1 MNKKLAF
8 DNRLCYERDVARQQT
23 IHHHKLE
30 TVLPTSQ
37 SPSRVY
43 LDSSAPSKHP
53 HLASNAKR
61 LQQEREKQLQI
72 FQQNQRLADRMEHI
86 MCRQENVVLA
96 ASHTL
101 KPAPPPIRPP
111 LNCDEGVDSLPLSP
125 SSPTAA
131 AGVSPRAVNVRSP
144 RRQPLHSPAHMHMP
158 GVRLDA
164 HQTPLVDCHLSPEF
178 AMGRGDACK
187 KQSLVNKT
195 VQRRKQT
202 QIEEENRRLAQ
213 RLAQLKPYYNAKQWD
228 GEWQQ
233 HSKKFGHLRQD
244 GTVGYLLPPP
254 KTAPAADGRQSM
266 RSVRR
271 RPPSRQGDSELP
283 SIHSTG
289 EANHLRRRLPKNK
302 AVGATTR
309 QKLDGSSSQARGQG
323 GNGGEGESDEEEM
336 QLVALPPY
344 TLLEATTRKGVE
356 ISMGELQI
364 ELSRIGHSSKTEIG
378 DRYALHLAVVVVCH
392 RSDGHR
398 VFMAAGLSCSDPG
411 VTAAARSRVSSSS
424 TCRYWNRSLRRLT
437 TSRPCTTCHVPS
449 TPMSD

>member
-8 DNRLCYERDVARQQT
+8 DNRLCYERDVARQQS

-30 TVLPTSQ
+30 TVLPTSR

-43 LDSSAPSKHP
+43 LDSSAPSRHP

-61 LQQEREKQLQI
+61 QQQEREKQLQI

-86 MCRQENVVLA
+86 MCRQENAVLA
-96 ASHTL
+96 TSHTL
-101 KPAPPPIRPP
+101 KPVPPPPIRSP
-111 LNCDEGVDSLPLSP
+111 LSCDEGKDSLSLSP
-125 SSPTAA
+125 SSPTTT

-144 RRQPLHSPAHMHMP
+144 RKQPFHSPAHMHMP

-164 HQTPLVDCHLSPEF
+164 HQTPLVDCHLSPEY

-202 QIEEENRRLAQ
+202 QIEEENRRLKQ
-213 RLAQLKPYYNAKQWD
+213 RLTQLKPYYNAKQWD

-233 HSKKFGHLRQD
+233 HNKKFGHLRQD

-254 KTAPAADGRQSM
+254 KTAPAADGRQPT
-266 RSVRR
+266 RSLRR
-271 RPPSRQGDSELP
+271 RPPSRQGDGELP

-289 EANHLRRRLPKNK
+289 EANQTRRRLPKNK
-302 AVGATTR
+302 VTGTTTM
-309 QKLDGSSSQARGQG
+309 QKLDGSASQVRGQG
-323 GNGGEGESDEEEM
+323 VDDGEGESDEEEM
-336 QLVALPPY
+336 QLVAFPPY

-356 ISMGELQI
+356 ITVGELQI
-364 ELSRIGHSSKTEIG
+364 ELSRLGDSSKTEIG
-378 DRYALHLAVVVVCH
+378 DRYALRQA
-392 RSDGHR
+392 DAT
-398 VFMAAGLSCSDPG
+398 F
-411 VTAAARSRVSSSS
+411 
-424 TCRYWNRSLRRLT
+424 
-437 TSRPCTTCHVPS
+437 VPRI
-449 TPMSD
+449 